1 MVVFF
6 LMFFFSSSGGSSRR
20 GGYVVRLCRL
30 KKREREIF
38 YIFIYPPPLLKNKNK
53 KQTNHVSDAVSPIDG
68 YIDVERKVLAV
79 HISRTV
85 NDGRPQSR
93 ETCSGQVHPCDKH
106 VAQHQHLHSLLH
118 ASGPHVFLHKM
129 LFLEVAPL
137 QQILS
142 SNTCT

>member
-6 LMFFFSSSGGSSRR
+6 LMGFFSSSGGSSRR
-20 GGYVVRLCRL
+20 GGYIVRVCRL
-30 KKREREIF
+30 KKRERER
-38 YIFIYPPPLLKNKNK
+38 IFIYFIPPPSLKTKNK
-53 KQTNHVSDAVSPIDG
+53 KQKTNHVSDAVSPIDG

-106 VAQHQHLHSLLH
+106 VAQHQQLRSLLH
-118 ASGPHVFLHKM
+118 S
-129 LFLEVAPL
+129 VA
-137 QQILS
+137 
-142 SNTCT
+142 C